1 MTGLPSWVDASREV
15 EVHDVDV
22 TPAAFVAES
31 RAELDALGITGER
44 AVEVVA
50 HCAAE
55 SAFGR
60 KAVGFNVGGVKLKR
74 DDDAAYRAKHGHGLA
89 WGRKPGHLEAGDAA
103 VVLYRAFDSP
113 GDFWRFWAK
122 RYVPLG
128 AQPSDRYRET
138 GAAFW
143 GPTPARWFVELL
155 AAGYRGPVRER
166 EIKDLIASGD
176 PERHPSVRAHRDL
189 VRRVRAMVGL

>member
-15 EVHDVDV
+15 EVRDIDV
-22 TPAAFVAES
+22 TPAAFVAASLE
-31 RAELDALGITGER
+31 ALASIGITGER
-44 AVEVVA
+44 AVEVIA

-55 SAFGR
+55 SGWGR
-60 KAVGFNVGGVKLKR
+60 KAVGFNAGGVKLKA
-74 DDDAAYRAKHGHGLA
+74 DDDARYRKKNGRGLA
-89 WGRKPGHLEAGDAA
+89 WYRKAGHLEAGDAA

-113 GDFWRFWAK
+113 ADFWGFWAK

-128 AQPSDRYRET
+128 AKVGERYRDT
-138 GAAFW
+138 GATFW

-155 AAGYRGPVRER
+155 RAGYRGPVRER
-166 EIKDLIASGD
+166 EIKSLIAAGD

-189 VRRVRAMVGL
+189 VRRVRAVVGL